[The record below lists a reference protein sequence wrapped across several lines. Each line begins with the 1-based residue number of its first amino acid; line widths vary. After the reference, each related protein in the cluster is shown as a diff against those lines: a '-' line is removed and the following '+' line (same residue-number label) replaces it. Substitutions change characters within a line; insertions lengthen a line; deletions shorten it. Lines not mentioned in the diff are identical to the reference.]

1 METIY
6 QERRHAKYNINYHFI
21 WIPKYRKKNLNP
33 TIANYIKKSLY
44 SMEAVYQF
52 NIIALEVMSDHIHL
66 QVSTIPKHS
75 PAELINKIKGKL
87 GYELTKRYPHLNT
100 GKGVWSTSYFC
111 ATTGNVSSETIKKY
125 IENQM
130 IKMYNL

>member
-6 QERRHAKYNINYHFI
+6 QARRHAKYNINYHFI
-21 WIPKYRKKNLNP
+21 WIPKYRKKNLNA
-33 TIANYIKKSLY
+33 TISNYIKKSLY
-44 SMEAVYQF
+44 SMEAEYQF

-87 GYELTKRYPHLNT
+87 GHELTKTYPHLNT

-130 IKMYNL
+130 IKMYNS

>member
-21 WIPKYRKKNLNP
+21 CF
-33 TIANYIKKSLY
+33 NY
-44 SMEAVYQF
+44 F
-52 NIIALEVMSDHIHL
+52 
-66 QVSTIPKHS
+66 KHS

-87 GYELTKRYPHLNT
+87 GYELTKTYPHLNT